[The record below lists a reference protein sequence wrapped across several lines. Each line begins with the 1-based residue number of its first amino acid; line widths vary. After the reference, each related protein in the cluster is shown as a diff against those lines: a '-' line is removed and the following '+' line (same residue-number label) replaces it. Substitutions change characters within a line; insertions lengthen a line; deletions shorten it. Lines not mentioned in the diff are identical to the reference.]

1 MKKEEK
7 LKNRPRGSLF
17 TILKRL
23 SGYLLEYKFSVL
35 LVLIGFIFSTLLSL
49 APAWF
54 VKIALDRYLFTENI
68 KYLSL
73 IALAMVGIAMLQG
86 SIDFLNRYLAE
97 TRGQKVVYK
106 IRQQAYEHLLEM
118 PFSFFD
124 KSPTGDILSRITAD
138 AETLQAYFGFASLYI
153 INNSLFII
161 GILIVLLRW
170 SLELALFYIMVLPF
184 IVLGISIY
192 AFKVRPAFRKT
203 RRTLGKLT
211 EYIQEQIQGIQL
223 IKVFGR
229 EKSTVEAFE
238 MINKK
243 YQNINLEAGRIS
255 SFWMPYVFVLIG
267 ISTGL
272 IIWYGGIQVINEKI
286 TLGTLVGF
294 STYIGMMIRPVRQT
308 GMLVNQFLSAAAAAE
323 RIFEVLDAR
332 SEIKDEPGAVTVPQI
347 RGEVQYENVSFS
359 YDKKMPVLKNINFS
373 VNPGETIAIVGPTGS
388 GKSTLIH
395 LLPRF
400 YDVDGGQ
407 ITIDKRPIK
416 EFTIESLRQHIGI
429 VLQHTFLFNLTIKE
443 NIAFGK
449 PEASLEEIRE
459 AAKAAEIDDYIMSL
473 PKNYD
478 TVIGE
483 RGVNLSGGQRQRISI
498 ARTLL
503 INPKILILDEPT
515 SSADS
520 ETDEKI
526 QKALERLCK
535 NRTVFIIAHRLWTLK
550 NADRIL
556 VMDKG
561 QIKQYGT
568 HEELLEKPG
577 LYREIY
583 RLQVSREQYGNASP
597 DKREMDKN
605 VHA

>member
-54 VKIALDRYLFTENI
+54 VKIALDRYLFPENI

-323 RIFEVLDAR
+323 RIFEILDAR

-473 PKNYD
+473 PKNYE

-515 SSADS
+515 SSVDS

-526 QKALERLCK
+526 QKAL
-535 NRTVFIIAHRLWTLK
+535 
-550 NADRIL
+550 
-556 VMDKG
+556 
-561 QIKQYGT
+561 
-568 HEELLEKPG
+568 
-577 LYREIY
+577 
-583 RLQVSREQYGNASP
+583 
-597 DKREMDKN
+597 
-605 VHA
+605 